1 MKKIL
6 GQMGATLVV
15 IGSMLGACSTLY
27 TEADIE
33 EAERREDAE
42 TRAEVVNDME
52 IGEEGGT
59 VNSYKMDFTFLMYA
73 EYAKSSF

>member
-6 GQMGATLVV
+6 GQMSATLVV

-59 VNSYKMDFTFLMYA
+59 NMEAIEEEKEEVARET
-73 EYAKSSF
+73 ER